1 MFIDVNS
8 WPRVADGVGYLS
20 CLWLL
25 CAALLLPAADS
36 LAGKRAYGEDFVRV
50 GQRWTDAGPPPALS
64 RETPPP
70 GSDGGFLRQIEQL
83 QDREGPYSDSLA
95 EPLAGLG
102 RYYRSAGDLDGAL
115 RSYRRALHVVRIND
129 GLYSERQIPI
139 LQELL
144 DTYRGSGDLQAL
156 DQRYDYYFRLYG
168 NGQPPYSEVRL
179 RATLGY
185 LRWQREAIRLGMDGE
200 RHRRLLALY
209 HMNDT
214 LIQATGQDPAVSRQQ
229 HREVVLSQLRNLYL
243 LEDRIAPRLEK
254 IGVAESAPSFGGEWE
269 QGDFDRK
276 RLETLQRG
284 ALSRGAGLLRDLID
298 RSGADTPTEELARLH
313 LELGDWYQW
322 HGSASA
328 KEQYAR
334 VVALLSAAGRDE
346 LLEQWLGQPVELPD
360 NGAFWQPPLATG
372 AERRVVI
379 ETSYDVSATGRIS
392 NLQASVAAPEDDGLA
407 TRLKRYLKQIRF
419 RPRWVNGSAEEV
431 AGVRREYEMFD

>member
-1 MFIDVNS
+1 
-8 WPRVADGVGYLS
+8 VADGVGYLS

-50 GQRWTDAGPPPALS
+50 GQRWTDAGPPPALN

-70 GSDGGFLRQIEQL
+70 GADGGFLRQIEQL

-229 HREVVLSQLRNLYL
+229 HREVVLSQLRNL
-243 LEDRIAPRLEK
+243 
-254 IGVAESAPSFGGEWE
+254 
-269 QGDFDRK
+269 
-276 RLETLQRG
+276 
-284 ALSRGAGLLRDLID
+284 
-298 RSGADTPTEELARLH
+298 
-313 LELGDWYQW
+313 
-322 HGSASA
+322 
-328 KEQYAR
+328 
-334 VVALLSAAGRDE
+334 
-346 LLEQWLGQPVELPD
+346 
-360 NGAFWQPPLATG
+360 
-372 AERRVVI
+372 
-379 ETSYDVSATGRIS
+379 
-392 NLQASVAAPEDDGLA
+392 
-407 TRLKRYLKQIRF
+407 
-419 RPRWVNGSAEEV
+419 
-431 AGVRREYEMFD
+431 

>member
-1 MFIDVNS
+1 LFIDVNS

-298 RSGADTPTEELARLH
+298 RSGADTPTEELLKSWRACTWNWGTGTSGMAARARRSSTPGWWRYFPPRGAMNCWSSGWASRWNCRITALSGSRRWRRVRSEGWS
-313 LELGDWYQW
+313 LKPVTTSRQRD
-322 HGSASA
+322 GSAICRQA
-328 KEQYAR
+328 
-334 VVALLSAAGRDE
+334 
-346 LLEQWLGQPVELPD
+346 
-360 NGAFWQPPLATG
+360 WQPRKTTDWPPA
-372 AERRVVI
+372 
-379 ETSYDVSATGRIS
+379 
-392 NLQASVAAPEDDGLA
+392 
-407 TRLKRYLKQIRF
+407 
-419 RPRWVNGSAEEV
+419 
-431 AGVRREYEMFD
+431 